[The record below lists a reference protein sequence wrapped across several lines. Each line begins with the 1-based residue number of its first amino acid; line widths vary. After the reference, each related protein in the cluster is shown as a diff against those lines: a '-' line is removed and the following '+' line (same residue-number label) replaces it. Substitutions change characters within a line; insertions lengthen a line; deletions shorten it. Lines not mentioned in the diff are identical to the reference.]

1 MSGILSGRIGVHCQQ
16 FPVKLEF
23 SAIMKPSPVSGK
35 RKATAAA
42 LRRNRRPAGKPQR
55 QGCLDNR
62 LNREPQLESLY
73 PQEAGRAPS
82 QELWVAPKTSLTR
95 ERDDVGWSMH
105 SVAPND
111 ARLLELADI
120 ALGLRKPHP
129 FRKRRSL
136 FLAGIK
142 PR

>member
-1 MSGILSGRIGVHCQQ
+1 
-16 FPVKLEF
+16 
-23 SAIMKPSPVSGK
+23 MKASPVSGK
-35 RKATAAA
+35 RKATTSG
-42 LRRNRRPAGKPQR
+42 LGNDRRSARKPQR
-55 QGCLDNR
+55 QGSLDNK
-62 LNREPQLESLY
+62 LNCHPQLESLY

-95 ERDDVGWSMH
+95 ERDDVGWSVH
-105 SVAPND
+105 PVTPSD

-120 ALGLRKPHP
+120 ALGLRKPQP

-142 PR
+142 AR